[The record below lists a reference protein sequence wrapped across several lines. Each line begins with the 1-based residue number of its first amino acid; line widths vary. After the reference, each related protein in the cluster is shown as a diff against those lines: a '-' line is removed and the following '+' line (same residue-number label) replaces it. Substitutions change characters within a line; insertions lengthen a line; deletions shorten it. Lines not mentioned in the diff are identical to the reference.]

1 MLFNSF
7 WTGWRR
13 WAAWSICLAVIL
25 VLGLI
30 RKATD
35 AEFAFA
41 SLALVPVLFTAWISG
56 KWGGLLTAALAAGMW
71 AVGDIASDRQFE
83 ALWIPWANAI
93 TRLVTYSL
101 VALLAA
107 KVRFHFE
114 QEHECATRDALTGVL
129 NRRAFLDA
137 GISELERSERYSHS
151 LAVIFLD
158 LDNFKQLNDTKG
170 HEAGDAALQATA
182 QALVRALRIGDR
194 VARLGGDEFAVL
206 LPEIGYDEAVEAGS
220 KLSLVVIGAL
230 RNFPPVTGSI
240 GVAWFGE
247 VDRTFPEMLRAA
259 DELMYE
265 VKEQGKANMRSR
277 RFPCPK

>member
-1 MLFNSF
+1 M
-7 WTGWRR
+7 
-13 WAAWSICLAVIL
+13 IL

-71 AVGDIASDRQFE
+71 AVGDIASERQFE

-93 TRLVTYSL
+93 TRMVTYSL

-107 KVRFHFE
+107 QVRFHFE
-114 QEHECATRDALTGVL
+114 QEHEHATRDALTGL
-129 NRRAFLDA
+129 INRRAFLEA
-137 GISELERSERYSHS
+137 GLSEVERSERYSHS

-158 LDNFKQLNDTKG
+158 LDNFKQLNDTRG

-182 QALVRALRIGDR
+182 QALVRALRISDR

-206 LPEIGYDEAVEAGS
+206 LPEIAYDEAVEAGS
-220 KLSLVVIGAL
+220 KLNLVVNGAL

-240 GVAWFGE
+240 GVAWFGK
-247 VDRTFPEMLRAA
+247 VDRAFPEMLRAA

-277 RFPCPK
+277 RFPCLKQAEL